1 MYFKEKLL
9 IFVCCVYKE
18 FEIKYT
24 TIKKINLLTL
34 ILLFSTVVF
43 AQTNITSNVK
53 ENKGEEQ
60 ETEKI
65 EIKKIFD
72 LGFGIGLDYGG
83 LIGAKATF
91 IPIKYLGIFV
101 SAGYH
106 LVSFGWQIGVT
117 GYFLPKTNMKKI
129 RPYAKVM
136 YGSNRVIIVEGASQ
150 HNKNYI
156 GLTPGVGLE
165 FRFGA
170 QASHGLNIDLN
181 FPIGSSEFKD
191 DFDALDKNPMI
202 EITNPLPIAISL
214 GYHFEF

>member
-1 MYFKEKLL
+1 MR
-9 IFVCCVYKE
+9 
-18 FEIKYT
+18 
-24 TIKKINLLTL
+24 KINLLTL
-34 ILLFSTVVF
+34 ILLFSTTLF
-43 AQTNITSNVK
+43 AQTGFAGNGDG
-53 ENKGEEQ
+53 NKSGAQ

-65 EIKKIFD
+65 EMKRIFD
-72 LGFGIGLDYGG
+72 LGFGCGLDYGG

-91 IPIKYLGIFV
+91 IPVKYIGIFA
-101 SAGYH
+101 SGGYH

-117 GYFLPKTNMKKI
+117 GYFLPKTNVKKI

-136 YGSNRVIIVEGASQ
+136 YGSNRVIIVKGASQ
-150 HNKNYI
+150 HDKNYI

-170 QASHGLNIDLN
+170 TASHGLNFDLN

-191 DFDALDKNPMI
+191 DFDALKNDPQI
-202 EITNPLPIAISL
+202 EITDPFPITISF